1 MTLLVRVSEDWE
13 EEQAQTDAQI
23 PKLPPRDYR

>member
-1 MTLLVRVSEDWE
+1 VRVSEDWEE

-23 PKLPPRDYR
+23 PKLPPRD